1 MPDEE
6 IDLEVSPSEASMDEE
21 DNVPDLRAEE
31 SAADV
36 LVPPWSE
43 LVVNDPDAHV
53 YIRHITSRKL
63 HRLADESGNRLKCGK
78 RCSKK
83 FERLAERPKFMADM
97 CQNCFK

>member
-1 MPDEE
+1 
-6 IDLEVSPSEASMDEE
+6 MDEE

-63 HRLADESGNRLKCGK
+63 HRLADER
-78 RCSKK
+78 
-83 FERLAERPKFMADM
+83 EPD
-97 CQNCFK
+97 